1 MQGKQIKVGILG
13 GGPAGIA
20 AAINISHI
28 SGYDVHLID
37 SNPRIGRKLSVTGS
51 GRGNLTNLHLD
62 PSRYYSTHP
71 ENLSHV
77 LNRWTPL
84 ELRKFLN
91 EIGIPTISTED
102 GWVYPASLSA
112 ANMVEILRGNLSA
125 AGVHLMEDS
134 KVTGLRH
141 AQNGFEIK
149 TDNLVQPIKVDSL
162 LIATGSKAYPQ
173 LRADAGILSEVS
185 KMGLKSNPFKPALS
199 PLLLRNQELKA
210 ISGIRLDLNLT
221 MIRDN
226 KPISSSYGNVIF
238 TDYGMNG
245 PGCMNLSHLVSE
257 NEKTPT
263 ALEIDFLTDE
273 QSKTLESIY
282 LGMRS
287 EAMPYRLLY
296 LAFFPEKLTDFF
308 LKNWKIPAQIPC
320 SSIDKKTFC
329 RHIHSIRHYR
339 IESTGTKG
347 YKDSQ
352 ACVGGILL
360 NEIDMATMQSKKIPG
375 LFFAGE
381 ILDVVGP
388 CGGYNLH
395 WAFASGLTAG
405 EAIACS

>member
-20 AAINISHI
+20 AAIKISHI
-28 SGYDVHLID
+28 SGYDVYLID

-51 GRGNLTNLHLD
+51 GRGNLTNLNLD

-71 ENLSHV
+71 ENLSRV
-77 LNRWTPL
+77 LNHWTPL
-84 ELRKFLN
+84 ELQKFLN

-112 ANMVEILRGNLSA
+112 ANVVEILRGNLSA
-125 AGVHLMEDS
+125 AGVHLIEDS
-134 KVTGLRH
+134 KVTGLRQ

-149 TDNLVQPIKVDSL
+149 TDNLEQPIKVDSL

-173 LRADAGILSEVS
+173 LRADSGILSEVRNLGINFS
-185 KMGLKSNPFKPALS
+185 TFKPALS
-199 PLLLRNQELKA
+199 PLLLRNHELKA
-210 ISGIRLDLNLT
+210 ISGVRLDLNLT

-226 KPISSSYGNVIF
+226 IPVSSSYGNVIF
-238 TDYGMNG
+238 TDYGING
-245 PGCMNLSHLVSE
+245 PGCMNLSHQISG
-257 NEKTPT
+257 NEKNPT

-273 QSKTLESIY
+273 QSKALESIY
-282 LGMRS
+282 LRMEK
-287 EAMPYRLLY
+287 EAVPYRLLY

-308 LKNWKIPAQIPC
+308 LRNWKISAQTLC
-320 SSIDKKTFC
+320 SSIDKKTFSK
-329 RHIHSIRHYR
+329 HIDSIRHYH

-347 YKDSQ
+347 FKDSQ
-352 ACVGGILL
+352 ACAGGILL
-360 NEIDMATMQSKKIPG
+360 NEIDMGSMQSKKIPG
-375 LFFAGE
+375 LYFAGE

-395 WAFASGLTAG
+395 WAFASGLAAG
-405 EAIACS
+405 EAIARS

>member
-62 PSRYYSTHP
+62 PSRYYSTRP
-71 ENLSHV
+71 ENLSPV

-91 EIGIPTISTED
+91 KLGIPTISTDD
-102 GWVYPASLSA
+102 GWVYPASLGA
-112 ANMVEILRGNLSA
+112 ANVVEILRGNLSV
-125 AGVHLMEDS
+125 AGVHLIEDS

-141 AQNGFEIK
+141 EQNGFEIK
-149 TDNLVQPIKVDSL
+149 TDTLEQPIKVDSL
-162 LIATGSKAYPQ
+162 LIATGSKAFPQ
-173 LRADAGILSEVS
+173 LRADTGILSEVS
-185 KMGLKSNPFKPALS
+185 KMGIKYSPFKPALS
-199 PLLLRNQELKA
+199 PLLLRNKEFKA
-210 ISGIRLDLNLT
+210 ISGIRLDLKLT
-221 MIRDN
+221 LIRDN
-226 KPISSSYGNVIF
+226 RQLSSSYGNVIF

-245 PGCMNLSHLVSE
+245 PGCMNISHLISG
-257 NEKTPT
+257 NEKTPA
-263 ALEIDFLTDE
+263 ALEIDFLTEE
-273 QSKTLESIY
+273 QSKALESAY
-282 LGMRS
+282 LGMRTD
-287 EAMPYRLLY
+287 AMPYRLLY

-308 LKNWKIPAQIPC
+308 LNNWKIPAQILC

-329 RHIHSIRHYR
+329 KHIDSIRHYR

-347 YKDSQ
+347 FKNSQ
-352 ACVGGILL
+352 ACAGGIFLD
-360 NEIDMATMQSKKIPG
+360 EIDMGSMQSKKIPG
-375 LFFAGE
+375 LYFAGE